1 MEHPSLGLLFT
12 ALAGLLILA
21 AFFAGSETALMSLNR
36 YRLRHR
42 ASEGSRGARLAEALL
57 QRPDRLIGLILL
69 LSTLVNV
76 AAPILVGFIALKL
89 GGEFLVAFGAALLAF
104 VLLIFCEVAPK
115 TFGAL
120 HPERLALPAAYI
132 YTPLLFLLYPFV
144 WFTNLLAN
152 GVLRMFGVSRQVA
165 ATSLSSEE
173 LRTVVAEAGAMIPRR
188 HQQMLVSILDL
199 ENATVEDIMVPRNEI
214 VGIDIDDDWDRI
226 MEQLRQ
232 SQHTRLPVYQGEI
245 DRIIG
250 LLHMKQVVHEL
261 ARGHLDLDTLTAAA
275 QAREPYFVPSGTT
288 LNTQLLNFQRN
299 KRRMAFV
306 VDEYGDIQGL
316 VTIEDILEEIVG
328 EFTTDPA
335 TMMHK
340 DVHAEA
346 DGSFVASASA
356 TIRALNRS
364 MRWNLPTDGPKTLNG
379 LIVEFLET
387 IPEPGTTLKMADYML
402 EVLQTGDNA
411 IKTVRIRPPEAN
423 AALKPARRLERL
435 QRLIQARHA
444 AHAHSFR
451 RPLRHIRFGNQRHL
465 ESMFCSLAQPFLA
478 EGHRTNFA
486 GESQF
491 AKHNQRTRHGRVI
504 QATERAAITIARSP
518 AVSARRTPPTTFANT
533 SCPCSMRPP
542 WRCAT
547 ASSMVRRLPSMPT
560 ATRRGLALKASSAS
574 TCTSISSERVPSR
587 ITVMTLPGTGSACRD
602 KKIADGFVT
611 SRRPCSSMANTP
623 ISLAA
628 PNRFFTERSTR

>member
-12 ALAGLLILA
+12 ALGGLLVLA
-21 AFFAGSETALMSLNR
+21 AFFAGSETALMSINR

-57 QRPDRLIGLILL
+57 ARPDRLIGLILF
-69 LSTLVNV
+69 LSTIVNV
-76 AAPILVGFIALKL
+76 ITPILVGFIALRL
-89 GGEFLVAFGAALLAF
+89 GGEFLVAFGALLLAF

-120 HPERLALPAAYI
+120 HPESLALPAAYI
-132 YTPLLFLLYPFV
+132 YTPLLFVLYPFV
-144 WFTNLLAN
+144 WVTNLFAN

-173 LRTVVAEAGAMIPRR
+173 LRTVVAEAGAMIPRQ

-214 VGIDIDDDWDRI
+214 VGIDVDDDWDRI

-261 ARGHLDLDTLTAAA
+261 ARGHLELETLTAAA

-328 EFTTDPA
+328 EFTSDPA

-387 IPEPGTTLKMADYML
+387 IPEPGTTLKMSDYML

-411 IKTVRIRPPEAN
+411 IKTVRIRPPE
-423 AALKPARRLERL
+423 P
-435 QRLIQARHA
+435 
-444 AHAHSFR
+444 
-451 RPLRHIRFGNQRHL
+451 
-465 ESMFCSLAQPFLA
+465 
-478 EGHRTNFA
+478 
-486 GESQF
+486 
-491 AKHNQRTRHGRVI
+491 
-504 QATERAAITIARSP
+504 
-518 AVSARRTPPTTFANT
+518 TPP
-533 SCPCSMRPP
+533 
-542 WRCAT
+542 
-547 ASSMVRRLPSMPT
+547 
-560 ATRRGLALKASSAS
+560 
-574 TCTSISSERVPSR
+574 
-587 ITVMTLPGTGSACRD
+587 
-602 KKIADGFVT
+602 
-611 SRRPCSSMANTP
+611 
-623 ISLAA
+623 
-628 PNRFFTERSTR
+628 

>member
-1 MEHPSLGLLFT
+1 MEHPSLGLLFA

-57 QRPDRLIGLILL
+57 KRPDRLIGLILL

-120 HPERLALPAAYI
+120 HPESLALPAAYV
-132 YTPLLFLLYPFV
+132 YTPLLLVLYPFV

-165 ATSLSSEE
+165 ANSLSSEE

-214 VGIDIDDDWDRI
+214 IGIDIDDDWDRI
-226 MEQLRQ
+226 LELLRQ

-275 QAREPYFVPSGTT
+275 QSREPYFVPSGTT

-299 KRRMAFV
+299 KRRIAFV

-316 VTIEDILEEIVG
+316 VTIDDILEEIVG

-411 IKTVRIRPPEAN
+411 IKTVRIRPPE
-423 AALKPARRLERL
+423 PA
-435 QRLIQARHA
+435 
-444 AHAHSFR
+444 
-451 RPLRHIRFGNQRHL
+451 
-465 ESMFCSLAQPFLA
+465 
-478 EGHRTNFA
+478 
-486 GESQF
+486 
-491 AKHNQRTRHGRVI
+491 
-504 QATERAAITIARSP
+504 
-518 AVSARRTPPTTFANT
+518 PP
-533 SCPCSMRPP
+533 
-542 WRCAT
+542 
-547 ASSMVRRLPSMPT
+547 
-560 ATRRGLALKASSAS
+560 
-574 TCTSISSERVPSR
+574 
-587 ITVMTLPGTGSACRD
+587 
-602 KKIADGFVT
+602 
-611 SRRPCSSMANTP
+611 
-623 ISLAA
+623 
-628 PNRFFTERSTR
+628 

>member
-1 MEHPSLGLLFT
+1 MEHPSLGLLFA

-76 AAPILVGFIALKL
+76 AAPILVGFIALKM

-152 GVLRMFGVSRQVA
+152 GVLRVFGASRQVA

-245 DRIIG
+245 DHIIG

-261 ARGHLDLDTLTAAA
+261 ARGHLDPDTLTAAA

-402 EVLQTGDNA
+402 EVLQTADNA
-411 IKTVRIRPPEAN
+411 IKTVRIRPPEA
-423 AALKPARRLERL
+423 
-435 QRLIQARHA
+435 
-444 AHAHSFR
+444 
-451 RPLRHIRFGNQRHL
+451 
-465 ESMFCSLAQPFLA
+465 
-478 EGHRTNFA
+478 
-486 GESQF
+486 
-491 AKHNQRTRHGRVI
+491 
-504 QATERAAITIARSP
+504 
-518 AVSARRTPPTTFANT
+518 TPP
-533 SCPCSMRPP
+533 
-542 WRCAT
+542 
-547 ASSMVRRLPSMPT
+547 
-560 ATRRGLALKASSAS
+560 
-574 TCTSISSERVPSR
+574 
-587 ITVMTLPGTGSACRD
+587 
-602 KKIADGFVT
+602 
-611 SRRPCSSMANTP
+611 
-623 ISLAA
+623 
-628 PNRFFTERSTR
+628 

>member
-1 MEHPSLGLLFT
+1 MQHPSLGLLFT
-12 ALAGLLILA
+12 ALGGLLILA

-42 ASEGSRGARLAEALL
+42 ASEGSRGARLAEELL
-57 QRPDRLIGLILL
+57 ARPDRLIGLILL

-165 ATSLSSEE
+165 ANSLSSEE

-214 VGIDIDDDWDRI
+214 VGIDVDDDWDRI
-226 MEQLRQ
+226 LEQLRQ

-261 ARGHLDLDTLTAAA
+261 ARGHLDQETLTAAA

-411 IKTVRIRPPEAN
+411 IKTVRIRPP
-423 AALKPARRLERL
+423 
-435 QRLIQARHA
+435 
-444 AHAHSFR
+444 
-451 RPLRHIRFGNQRHL
+451 
-465 ESMFCSLAQPFLA
+465 
-478 EGHRTNFA
+478 
-486 GESQF
+486 
-491 AKHNQRTRHGRVI
+491 
-504 QATERAAITIARSP
+504 QAT
-518 AVSARRTPPTTFANT
+518 PP
-533 SCPCSMRPP
+533 
-542 WRCAT
+542 
-547 ASSMVRRLPSMPT
+547 
-560 ATRRGLALKASSAS
+560 
-574 TCTSISSERVPSR
+574 
-587 ITVMTLPGTGSACRD
+587 
-602 KKIADGFVT
+602 
-611 SRRPCSSMANTP
+611 
-623 ISLAA
+623 
-628 PNRFFTERSTR
+628 

>member
-1 MEHPSLGLLFT
+1 MQHPSLGLLFA

-21 AFFAGSETALMSLNR
+21 AFFAGSETALMSVNR

-57 QRPDRLIGLILL
+57 ARPDRLIGLILL

-120 HPERLALPAAYI
+120 HPESLALPAAYI
-132 YTPLLFLLYPFV
+132 YTPLLFVLYPFV

-165 ATSLSSEE
+165 ANSLSSEE

-214 VGIDIDDDWDRI
+214 IGIDVDDDWDRI
-226 MEQLRQ
+226 IEQLRQ

-299 KRRMAFV
+299 KRRIAFV

-411 IKTVRIRPPEAN
+411 IKTVRIRPPQ
-423 AALKPARRLERL
+423 PA
-435 QRLIQARHA
+435 
-444 AHAHSFR
+444 
-451 RPLRHIRFGNQRHL
+451 
-465 ESMFCSLAQPFLA
+465 
-478 EGHRTNFA
+478 
-486 GESQF
+486 
-491 AKHNQRTRHGRVI
+491 
-504 QATERAAITIARSP
+504 
-518 AVSARRTPPTTFANT
+518 PP
-533 SCPCSMRPP
+533 
-542 WRCAT
+542 
-547 ASSMVRRLPSMPT
+547 
-560 ATRRGLALKASSAS
+560 
-574 TCTSISSERVPSR
+574 
-587 ITVMTLPGTGSACRD
+587 
-602 KKIADGFVT
+602 
-611 SRRPCSSMANTP
+611 
-623 ISLAA
+623 
-628 PNRFFTERSTR
+628 

>member
-1 MEHPSLGLLFT
+1 
-12 ALAGLLILA
+12 
-21 AFFAGSETALMSLNR
+21 LMSLNR
-36 YRLRHR
+36 YRLRHM
-42 ASEGSRGARLAEALL
+42 AAEGSRSARLAEALL
-57 QRPDRLIGLILL
+57 KRPDRLIGLILL

-76 AAPILVGFIALKL
+76 AAPMLVGYIALRL
-89 GGEFLVAFGAALLAF
+89 GGGEFFVAFGAAILAV

-115 TFGAL
+115 TYGAL

-152 GVLRMFGVSRQVA
+152 GVLRLFGVSRQVA
-165 ATSLSSEE
+165 ANSLSSEE

-226 MEQLRQ
+226 LEQLRQ

-261 ARGHLDLDTLTAAA
+261 ARGHLDKETLTVAA

-328 EFTTDPA
+328 EFTSDPA

-402 EVLQTGDNA
+402 EVLQTSDNA
-411 IKTVRIRPPEAN
+411 IKTVRIRPP
-423 AALKPARRLERL
+423 PA
-435 QRLIQARHA
+435 
-444 AHAHSFR
+444 
-451 RPLRHIRFGNQRHL
+451 P
-465 ESMFCSLAQPFLA
+465 
-478 EGHRTNFA
+478 
-486 GESQF
+486 
-491 AKHNQRTRHGRVI
+491 
-504 QATERAAITIARSP
+504 SP
-518 AVSARRTPPTTFANT
+518 
-533 SCPCSMRPP
+533 
-542 WRCAT
+542 
-547 ASSMVRRLPSMPT
+547 
-560 ATRRGLALKASSAS
+560 
-574 TCTSISSERVPSR
+574 
-587 ITVMTLPGTGSACRD
+587 
-602 KKIADGFVT
+602 
-611 SRRPCSSMANTP
+611 
-623 ISLAA
+623 
-628 PNRFFTERSTR
+628 

>member
-1 MEHPSLGLLFT
+1 MEHPSLGLLFS
-12 ALAGLLILA
+12 ALAVLLVLA

-42 ASEGSRGARLAEALL
+42 AQEGGRSARLAEALL
-57 QRPDRLIGLILL
+57 ARPDRLIGLVLL

-76 AAPILVGFIALKL
+76 AAPMLVGFIALRL
-89 GGEFLVAFGAALLAF
+89 GGEFLVAFGAGLLAF

-115 TFGAL
+115 TYGAL
-120 HPERLALPAAYI
+120 HPERLALPAAYV

-144 WFTNLLAN
+144 WATNLLAN
-152 GVLRMFGVSRQVA
+152 GVLRLFGVSRQVA
-165 ATSLSSEE
+165 ANSLSSEE

-199 ENATVEDIMVPRNEI
+199 EDATVEDIMVPRNEI

-226 MEQLRQ
+226 LEQLRQ

-250 LLHMKQVVHEL
+250 LLHMKQVVREL
-261 ARGHLDLDTLTAAA
+261 ARGRLDKDTLAAA
-275 QAREPYFVPSGTT
+275 AGAREAYFVPSGTT

-346 DGSFVASASA
+346 DGSFVANASA

-387 IPEPGTTLKMADYML
+387 IPEPGTTLKLADYML

-411 IKTVRIRPPEAN
+411 IKTVRIRPPE
-423 AALKPARRLERL
+423 PA
-435 QRLIQARHA
+435 
-444 AHAHSFR
+444 
-451 RPLRHIRFGNQRHL
+451 
-465 ESMFCSLAQPFLA
+465 
-478 EGHRTNFA
+478 
-486 GESQF
+486 
-491 AKHNQRTRHGRVI
+491 
-504 QATERAAITIARSP
+504 
-518 AVSARRTPPTTFANT
+518 PP
-533 SCPCSMRPP
+533 
-542 WRCAT
+542 
-547 ASSMVRRLPSMPT
+547 
-560 ATRRGLALKASSAS
+560 
-574 TCTSISSERVPSR
+574 
-587 ITVMTLPGTGSACRD
+587 
-602 KKIADGFVT
+602 
-611 SRRPCSSMANTP
+611 
-623 ISLAA
+623 
-628 PNRFFTERSTR
+628 

>member
-1 MEHPSLGLLFT
+1 MTQIPTGALFAALGV
-12 ALAGLLILA
+12 LLILA
-21 AFFAGSETALMSLNR
+21 AFLAGSETALMSLNR

-42 ASEGSRGARLAEALL
+42 AEAGNRAAKRAETLLAH
-57 QRPDRLIGLILL
+57 PDRLIGLILL
-69 LSTLVNV
+69 LSTIVNV
-76 AAPILVGFIALKL
+76 AAPMLVGFIALRL
-89 GGEFLVAFGAALLAF
+89 GGEFLVAFGAAALTL

-144 WFTNLLAN
+144 WATNLLAN
-152 GVLRMFGVSRQVA
+152 GVLRLFGVSRQVA
-165 ATSLSSEE
+165 ANSLSSEE

-214 VGIDIDDDWDRI
+214 VGIDVDDDWDRI

-261 ARGHLDLDTLTAAA
+261 ARGHLDRDTLTAAA

-340 DVHAEA
+340 DVYTEA
-346 DGSFVASASA
+346 DGSFVANAST

-387 IPEPGTTLKMADYML
+387 LPEVGTTLKLADYML
-402 EVLQTGDNA
+402 EVLQTSDNA
-411 IKTVRIRPPEAN
+411 IKTVRIRPP
-423 AALKPARRLERL
+423 
-435 QRLIQARHA
+435 
-444 AHAHSFR
+444 
-451 RPLRHIRFGNQRHL
+451 
-465 ESMFCSLAQPFLA
+465 
-478 EGHRTNFA
+478 
-486 GESQF
+486 
-491 AKHNQRTRHGRVI
+491 
-504 QATERAAITIARSP
+504 
-518 AVSARRTPPTTFANT
+518 
-533 SCPCSMRPP
+533 
-542 WRCAT
+542 
-547 ASSMVRRLPSMPT
+547 
-560 ATRRGLALKASSAS
+560 
-574 TCTSISSERVPSR
+574 
-587 ITVMTLPGTGSACRD
+587 
-602 KKIADGFVT
+602 
-611 SRRPCSSMANTP
+611 
-623 ISLAA
+623 A
-628 PNRFFTERSTR
+628 PH